1 MSVLF
6 SSDMGGAA
14 LNGLDVGT
22 SNIRGELLPA
32 EKPCDVSINDEP
44 SERQKHEAK
53 HQISESEF
61 PIIKKA

>member
-1 MSVLF
+1 
-6 SSDMGGAA
+6 MGRTA

-22 SNIRGELLPA
+22 LNICGELLPA

-53 HQISESEF
+53 HQINESEF